1 MLKCILAAMCTLKAQ
16 LFILQHFPAVV
27 RWHRCLSVIQWQ
39 LGGFRDKG
47 TSLNKG
53 RRGRKENILKAD
65 NVKIALTLLLCPL
78 LGGLSARVIMV
89 CSV

>member
-1 MLKCILAAMCTLKAQ
+1 M
-16 LFILQHFPAVV
+16 FFPAVV
-27 RWHRCLSVIQWQ
+27 RWHRCLPVIQWQ

-47 TSLNKG
+47 TSLNTGEGGGK
-53 RRGRKENILKAD
+53 KENILKAD

-78 LGGLSARVIMV
+78 LGGFCVRVITV

>member
-1 MLKCILAAMCTLKAQ
+1 M
-16 LFILQHFPAVV
+16 V
-27 RWHRCLSVIQWQ
+27 RWHRCLPVIQWQ

-53 RRGRKENILKAD
+53 EERGEKKENILKAD

-78 LGGLSARVIMV
+78 LGGFCVRVITV